1 MTCDNLE
8 TQLESPCLLNG
19 INDTCRKKC
28 IKDVEQVP
36 FFLKIRNNGGVA
48 RKTCNWL
55 RMQDA
60 AKISEVCS
68 TASDAGFLAASEVC
82 VETCDTSCDSL
93 PTAAVTSSPSSGP
106 TETPRDQCRQEID
119 DSEFFLKIKNG
130 EVLTKSCSWL
140 RLQERKG
147 QENPSKLGKVVDLC
161 NSNSK
166 NGNLGPAG
174 VVCMETCEYYKYFF
188 KSINNFDIDINK
200 TCAWLADPKRDEKRD
215 TICNSAPA
223 ESATTGYKS
232 AGETCFEACKSC
244 PPS

>member
-8 TQLESPCLLNG
+8 TQVASPCLLDG
-19 INDTCRKKC
+19 INDTCRRKC

-36 FFLKIRNNGGVA
+36 FFLKIKDNGGAA
-48 RKTCNWL
+48 RKTCDWL
-55 RMQDA
+55 RMKDA

-68 TASDAGFLAASEVC
+68 TASDAGFPAASEVC

-93 PTAAVTSSPSSGP
+93 PTAAVTSAPSPGP
-106 TETPRDQCRQEID
+106 TGTLQGQCRQEND

-140 RLQERKG
+140 KLRERKG
-147 QENPSKLGKVVDLC
+147 KENPSKLGKVVNVC

-166 NGNLGPAG
+166 NGNLDPAG

-188 KSINNFDIDINK
+188 KRTNNFGVDINK
-200 TCAWLADPKRDEKRD
+200 TCAWLAHPKRDEKRD
-215 TICNSAPA
+215 EICNSAPA
-223 ESATTGYKS
+223 ESTTTGYKS
-232 AGETCFEACKSC
+232 AGETCFEACQSC
-244 PPS
+244 PPT